1 MSQPLEKL
9 YARILERRCS
19 PPAESYTAKLLSEG
33 IGKIS
38 KKVGEEAVETALA
51 AVANDKF
58 STVAESADLLYHLLV
73 LWAALGITPD
83 DVYSALEKRAGR
95 SGLQEKASRGNA
107 KS

>member
-1 MSQPLEKL
+1 MVTRMSHPLEQL
-9 YARILERRCS
+9 YARILERKS
-19 PPAESYTAKLLSEG
+19 ASAAESYTARLLSEG

-51 AVANDKF
+51 AATLDKT

-83 DVYSALEKRAGR
+83 EVYSALEQRTGR
-95 SGLQEKASRGNA
+95 TGLEEKASRR
-107 KS
+107 

>member
-1 MSQPLEKL
+1 MSEPLAQL
-9 YARILERRCS
+9 YARILERKS
-19 PPAESYTAKLLSEG
+19 ASAAESYTAKLLSEG

-51 AVANDKF
+51 AVALDKP

-83 DVYSALEKRAGR
+83 DVYSALERRAGR
-95 SGLQEKASRGNA
+95 SGLEERASRGNA